1 MSIVSESGSLTNDY
15 SNFIA
20 VSRYAR
26 WMDDEGRR
34 ETWTETVGRYVG
46 YMSDRLG
53 DKIDKETVNALNYAI
68 VNQHVM
74 PSMRALMTSGP
85 ALDRENIA
93 GFNCSFIAVDHIRA
107 FDESLY
113 ILMNGTGLGF
123 DVQQRH
129 VEKLPVIA
137 EQFFDTDTTI
147 VVHDSKLGWAKAYKE
162 LISLLVQGHVP
173 KWDMTRVR
181 PAGARLKT
189 FGGRASG
196 PEPLDRLFDFT
207 VKTFKQAA
215 GRQLKPIEAHDIMCK
230 IAEVVV
236 VGGVRRSALL
246 SQSDLGDFD
255 MAKAKSGNWWE
266 NNPQRALSNNS
277 AVYYSKPSFGQ
288 FLEEWKNLYESKSGE
303 RGIVNMDGIRKH
315 TSRFGRR
322 DANKIVGK
330 NPCVTADTWVM
341 TADGSRQVK
350 DLIGKEFDVIVNSG
364 SYKNVSGGFVYTG
377 NKQVYA
383 VTTVDGYSVKAT
395 ADHKILT
402 ERGWVEVKNLN
413 EDDYIV
419 LSDNKALK
427 VGDYDKAG
435 YAVGNLIG
443 DGTFSDKCAYV
454 AVWDEDGSEPVKS
467 ELLDALNEMNHRSDF
482 GFFKT
487 SNQHRAGHK
496 AFTDYV
502 ESLGVVRGNKVLTD
516 EIENQSLEFQAGVL
530 RGYFDADGHVEGV
543 SSGSGV
549 TIRLS
554 SINFDNLVRAQRM
567 LQRFGIKS
575 SIRDMHPDGRE
586 CFGGYLGKR
595 SYRLIISGA
604 DTKRFMSV
612 IGFSNTA
619 KHEKYHANVGKFYR
633 KQHSS
638 RLASIDF
645 VGFEDVFDVTV
656 DEIHAFDANGIIVHN
671 CAEINLRSA
680 QFCNLTEVVI
690 YPDDTRE
697 QIRGKVVV
705 ATILGTYQATLTDFS
720 YLRPIWKKNT
730 EEERLLGVSLTGVY
744 GHPLMNGSQGT
755 KELADFLDGLRE
767 LAVETNAYWAN
778 KLGINPSAAITTIK
792 PSGTVSQL
800 VGVSSGLHPWYSEYY
815 IRTVRGD
822 NKDPLTRLM
831 KDEGIPNEP
840 DVMKPNDTTVFSF
853 PVKAPHGAVVSS
865 DLTAIEHLE
874 MYKLY
879 REHWTEHDVSI
890 TVNVREDE
898 WGYVGAWV
906 YENFDHIGGVSF
918 LPASDHTYQ
927 QAPYQPVSQ
936 EDYNI
941 AVAKMPKSIDWVNLS
956 LYELEDATTGAQEL
970 ACVAG
975 PSGDGCEVVDL
986 TK

>member
-173 KWDMTRVR
+173 KWDMTKVR

-303 RGIVNMDGIRKH
+303 RGIVNMDGIKKH

-330 NPCVTADTWVM
+330 NP
-341 TADGSRQVK
+341 
-350 DLIGKEFDVIVNSG
+350 
-364 SYKNVSGGFVYTG
+364 
-377 NKQVYA
+377 
-383 VTTVDGYSVKAT
+383 
-395 ADHKILT
+395 
-402 ERGWVEVKNLN
+402 
-413 EDDYIV
+413 
-419 LSDNKALK
+419 
-427 VGDYDKAG
+427 
-435 YAVGNLIG
+435 
-443 DGTFSDKCAYV
+443 
-454 AVWDEDGSEPVKS
+454 
-467 ELLDALNEMNHRSDF
+467 
-482 GFFKT
+482 
-487 SNQHRAGHK
+487 
-496 AFTDYV
+496 
-502 ESLGVVRGNKVLTD
+502 
-516 EIENQSLEFQAGVL
+516 
-530 RGYFDADGHVEGV
+530 
-543 SSGSGV
+543 
-549 TIRLS
+549 
-554 SINFDNLVRAQRM
+554 
-567 LQRFGIKS
+567 
-575 SIRDMHPDGRE
+575 
-586 CFGGYLGKR
+586 
-595 SYRLIISGA
+595 
-604 DTKRFMSV
+604 
-612 IGFSNTA
+612 
-619 KHEKYHANVGKFYR
+619 
-633 KQHSS
+633 
-638 RLASIDF
+638 
-645 VGFEDVFDVTV
+645 
-656 DEIHAFDANGIIVHN
+656 

-697 QIRGKVVV
+697 QIREKVVV
-705 ATILGTYQATLTDFS
+705 ATILGTYQSTLTDFN
-720 YLRPIWKKNT
+720 YLRSIWKKNT

-890 TVNVREDE
+890 TVNVREEE

>member
-53 DKIDKETVNALNYAI
+53 DKIDKETVNKLNYAI

-173 KWDMTRVR
+173 KWDMAKVR

-266 NNPQRALSNNS
+266 SNPQRALSNNS

-315 TSRFGRR
+315 TSKFGRR

-330 NPCVTADTWVM
+330 NP
-341 TADGSRQVK
+341 
-350 DLIGKEFDVIVNSG
+350 
-364 SYKNVSGGFVYTG
+364 
-377 NKQVYA
+377 
-383 VTTVDGYSVKAT
+383 
-395 ADHKILT
+395 
-402 ERGWVEVKNLN
+402 
-413 EDDYIV
+413 
-419 LSDNKALK
+419 
-427 VGDYDKAG
+427 
-435 YAVGNLIG
+435 
-443 DGTFSDKCAYV
+443 
-454 AVWDEDGSEPVKS
+454 
-467 ELLDALNEMNHRSDF
+467 
-482 GFFKT
+482 
-487 SNQHRAGHK
+487 
-496 AFTDYV
+496 
-502 ESLGVVRGNKVLTD
+502 
-516 EIENQSLEFQAGVL
+516 
-530 RGYFDADGHVEGV
+530 
-543 SSGSGV
+543 
-549 TIRLS
+549 
-554 SINFDNLVRAQRM
+554 
-567 LQRFGIKS
+567 
-575 SIRDMHPDGRE
+575 
-586 CFGGYLGKR
+586 
-595 SYRLIISGA
+595 
-604 DTKRFMSV
+604 
-612 IGFSNTA
+612 
-619 KHEKYHANVGKFYR
+619 
-633 KQHSS
+633 
-638 RLASIDF
+638 
-645 VGFEDVFDVTV
+645 
-656 DEIHAFDANGIIVHN
+656 

-697 QIRGKVVV
+697 QIREKVVI

-755 KELADFLDGLRE
+755 EELAYFLDGLRE
-767 LAVETNAYWAN
+767 LAVETNEYWAN

-956 LYELEDATTGAQEL
+956 LYELEDATTGMQEL
-970 ACVAG
+970 SCIASDG
-975 PSGDGCEVVDL
+975 GCEVVDI

>member
-173 KWDMTRVR
+173 KWDMTKVR

-330 NPCVTADTWVM
+330 NPC
-341 TADGSRQVK
+341 
-350 DLIGKEFDVIVNSG
+350 
-364 SYKNVSGGFVYTG
+364 
-377 NKQVYA
+377 
-383 VTTVDGYSVKAT
+383 
-395 ADHKILT
+395 
-402 ERGWVEVKNLN
+402 
-413 EDDYIV
+413 
-419 LSDNKALK
+419 
-427 VGDYDKAG
+427 
-435 YAVGNLIG
+435 
-443 DGTFSDKCAYV
+443 
-454 AVWDEDGSEPVKS
+454 
-467 ELLDALNEMNHRSDF
+467 
-482 GFFKT
+482 
-487 SNQHRAGHK
+487 
-496 AFTDYV
+496 
-502 ESLGVVRGNKVLTD
+502 
-516 EIENQSLEFQAGVL
+516 
-530 RGYFDADGHVEGV
+530 
-543 SSGSGV
+543 
-549 TIRLS
+549 
-554 SINFDNLVRAQRM
+554 
-567 LQRFGIKS
+567 
-575 SIRDMHPDGRE
+575 
-586 CFGGYLGKR
+586 
-595 SYRLIISGA
+595 
-604 DTKRFMSV
+604 
-612 IGFSNTA
+612 
-619 KHEKYHANVGKFYR
+619 
-633 KQHSS
+633 
-638 RLASIDF
+638 
-645 VGFEDVFDVTV
+645 
-656 DEIHAFDANGIIVHN
+656 
-671 CAEINLRSA
+671 AEINLRSA

-697 QIRGKVVV
+697 QIREKVVV
-705 ATILGTYQATLTDFS
+705 ATILGTYQSTLTDFN
-720 YLRPIWKKNT
+720 YLRSIWKKNT

>member
-53 DKIDKETVNALNYAI
+53 DKIDKETINALNYAI

-173 KWDMTRVR
+173 KWDMTKVR

-330 NPCVTADTWVM
+330 NPC
-341 TADGSRQVK
+341 
-350 DLIGKEFDVIVNSG
+350 
-364 SYKNVSGGFVYTG
+364 
-377 NKQVYA
+377 
-383 VTTVDGYSVKAT
+383 
-395 ADHKILT
+395 
-402 ERGWVEVKNLN
+402 
-413 EDDYIV
+413 
-419 LSDNKALK
+419 
-427 VGDYDKAG
+427 
-435 YAVGNLIG
+435 
-443 DGTFSDKCAYV
+443 
-454 AVWDEDGSEPVKS
+454 
-467 ELLDALNEMNHRSDF
+467 
-482 GFFKT
+482 
-487 SNQHRAGHK
+487 
-496 AFTDYV
+496 
-502 ESLGVVRGNKVLTD
+502 
-516 EIENQSLEFQAGVL
+516 
-530 RGYFDADGHVEGV
+530 
-543 SSGSGV
+543 
-549 TIRLS
+549 
-554 SINFDNLVRAQRM
+554 
-567 LQRFGIKS
+567 
-575 SIRDMHPDGRE
+575 
-586 CFGGYLGKR
+586 
-595 SYRLIISGA
+595 
-604 DTKRFMSV
+604 
-612 IGFSNTA
+612 
-619 KHEKYHANVGKFYR
+619 
-633 KQHSS
+633 
-638 RLASIDF
+638 
-645 VGFEDVFDVTV
+645 
-656 DEIHAFDANGIIVHN
+656 
-671 CAEINLRSA
+671 AEINLRSA

-697 QIRGKVVV
+697 QIREKVVI
-705 ATILGTYQATLTDFS
+705 ATILGTYQSTLTDFN
-720 YLRPIWKKNT
+720 YLRSIWKKNT